1 MLTQV
6 VSLNQFRHLRNVLL
20 YQYKSSIAAACLTLF
35 SVGYKAAECRFHSLV
50 NTVVTIRGLR
60 AKGAELEQGYYL
72 FKR

>member
-1 MLTQV
+1 MRAGL
-6 VSLNQFRHLRNVLL
+6 SRPF
-20 YQYKSSIAAACLTLF
+20 YFKSFLAVAWLTLF